1 MKLVYAIVHDED
13 QNEVITTLN
22 EKGFSVTKLFSTGGF
37 LRAGNTTIII
47 GVVDEKVDEVIG
59 IVKSKSKSRKKVMDT
74 SMAPGGGLNGVM
86 LSFPLEV
93 TVGGAT
99 IFVLDVERYEK
110 I

>member
-13 QNEVITTLN
+13 QNNVISALN

-37 LRAGNTTIII
+37 LRAGNTTIIV
-47 GVVDEKVDEVIG
+47 GVVDEKVDEVID
-59 IVKSKSKSRKKVMDT
+59 IIKHNSKSRKKVMDT
-74 SMAPGGGLNGVM
+74 AMSPGSGLNGVM

>member
-13 QNEVITTLN
+13 SNEVISALN
-22 EKGFSVTKLFSTGGF
+22 ERGFSVTKLHSTGGF
-37 LRAGNTTIII
+37 LRAGNTTIIVGI
-47 GVVDEKVDEVIG
+47 KDDKVDEVIET
-59 IVKSKSKSRKKVMDT
+59 IKSKSRSRKKVMDT
-74 SMAPGGGLNGVM
+74 SMAPGGGMNGLM